1 MPPAELADCSAA
13 DFSAGT
19 AGDGVYIA
27 HTRAGEVLLRPKVA
41 GEFTGDELP
50 AGWTVTPWRDGGT
63 ATLGDGM
70 LALDGARMGCDPLL
84 PSPRSLEMSAVFAA
98 RPDQHAG
105 FGTNFDD
112 VPWVMFSTKWGRR
125 LYGRTHLLNVE
136 DKKLP
141 GHWFDG
147 PHRYRIDWNVLDIVF
162 SIDGERAGYLLVP
175 MPGYM
180 RALAGNKR
188 LGTEP
193 LRVEWIRLSPY
204 APSGSFT
211 SRVLDAGTVADWHAL
226 SWAADVPPGTR
237 LEVHVR
243 TGEVA
248 EPDPTWS
255 RWRPV
260 AHPGDHV
267 AATARFLQYRADL
280 ATTDTAWTPVL
291 HGVRVGYSAAA
302 GGDGAGGSSSRSS
315 GSGRALGCQ

>member
-19 AGDGVYIA
+19 PDAGVYIA
-27 HTRAGEVLLRPKVA
+27 HTCSGEVLLRPKVA

-50 AGWTVTPWRDGGT
+50 AGWTVTPWREGGT
-63 ATLGDGM
+63 AVLGDGM
-70 LALDGARMGCDPLL
+70 LALDGARVGCDPLL
-84 PSPRSLEMSAVFAA
+84 PGPRSLEMSAVFAA

-162 SIDGERAGYLLVP
+162 SIDGERMGYLLVP
-175 MPGYM
+175 VPGYM

-188 LGTEP
+188 VGTEP
-193 LRVEWIRLSPY
+193 LRVEWMRLSPY
-204 APSGSFT
+204 APSGCFT

-226 SWAADVPPGTR
+226 SWEAGVPTGTR
-237 LEVHVR
+237 LDVHVR
-243 TGEVA
+243 TGDVA
-248 EPDPTWS
+248 EPDPSWS
-255 RWRPV
+255 PWRPV
-260 AHPGDHV
+260 ARSGDHV
-267 AATARFLQYRADL
+267 AAIARFLQYRADL
-280 ATTDTAWTPVL
+280 ATTDRAWTPIL
-291 HGVRVGYSAAA
+291 HRVGVGYSAAA
-302 GGDGAGGSSSRSS
+302 GADGAGGSSSRSS